1 VPAIPPLLRAELD
14 RFAARHKLTNREHDV
29 LFLLVTGIG
38 TVPDIAEQLELSQNT
53 VHNHFKNMFRRTGT
67 NTKSALIGLF
77 VKEAMER
84 QVAAEAFFR
93 RPRVLILDPDP
104 HERER
109 MCEVLREHGL
119 HAISEADSTK
129 VLERIAE
136 GRVDIVL
143 ADIGLPGAA
152 GRGVLDDVRSR
163 LGKHPVVLLSAGHNE
178 VNRSEWRARGAGDV
192 IEKPWDPDR
201 LVFTVMEHFADSPYE
216 RSRLLRVETDIR
228 GRVADQTDVALTNVG
243 FGGAFLALSE
253 RALRTPDQL
262 AIGTRVQIAFAL
274 DEPEPILVQGEVRWR
289 RAAKR
294 PGTDAGVGVQFVDV
308 TDASRTRIEGF
319 VRKHKLQGFVPLAQ
333 ERLALA
339 RLMTS

>member
-1 VPAIPPLLRAELD
+1 MPAIPPLLRAELD

-93 RPRVLILDPDP
+93 RPRVLVLDPDP

-109 MCEVLREHGL
+109 MSEVLREHGL
-119 HAISEADSTK
+119 HAITEADSTR

-143 ADIGLPGAA
+143 TDIGLPGAT

-163 LGKHPVVLLSAGHNE
+163 LGKHPVVLLSTAQPD

-192 IEKPWDPDR
+192 IQKPWDADR

-274 DEPEPILVQGEVRWR
+274 EEPEPIIVQGEVRWR

-308 TDASRTRIEGF
+308 TDASRARIEGF
-319 VRKHKLQGFVPLAQ
+319 VRRQKLQGFVPLAQ
-333 ERLALA
+333 ERLSLA
-339 RLMTS
+339 RLMSP

>member
-93 RPRVLILDPDP
+93 RPRVLVLDPDP
-104 HERER
+104 HERDRIAEA
-109 MCEVLREHGL
+109 LREHGL
-119 HAISEADSTK
+119 HAVTEADSTR
-129 VLERIAE
+129 VLERIAAE
-136 GRVDIVL
+136 RVDIVV
-143 ADIGLPGAA
+143 ADVSLPGAV

-163 LGKHPVVLLSAGHNE
+163 LGKHPVVLLTAPQQDQS
-178 VNRSEWRARGAGDV
+178 RSEWRARGAGDV
-192 IEKPWDPDR
+192 IEKPWDADR

-228 GRVADQTDVALTNVG
+228 GRVEATDVALTNVG
-243 FGGAFLALSE
+243 FGGAFLALHE
-253 RALRTPDQL
+253 RALRAPEQL

-274 DEPEPILVQGEVRWR
+274 EEPEPIQVQGEVRWR
-289 RAAKR
+289 RASKR

-308 TDASRTRIEGF
+308 SDVTRTRIEAF
-319 VRKHKLQGFVPLAQ
+319 VRKQKLQGFVPLAQ
-333 ERLALA
+333 ERLALSRMIA
-339 RLMTS
+339 P

>member
-1 VPAIPPLLRAELD
+1 MPAIPPLLRAELD

-53 VHNHFKNMFRRTGT
+53 VHNHFKNMFRRTST

-93 RPRVLILDPDP
+93 RPRVLVLDPDP

-109 MCEVLREHGL
+109 MAEVLREHGL
-119 HAISEADSTK
+119 HAITEADSTRL
-129 VLERIAE
+129 LERIAE

-143 ADIGLPGAA
+143 ADINLPGGA

-163 LGKHPVVLLSAGHNE
+163 LGKHPVVLLTAGQNE
-178 VNRSEWRARGAGDV
+178 VNRGEWRARGAGDV

-228 GRVADQTDVALTNVG
+228 GRVADATDVALTNVG

-253 RALRTPDQL
+253 RALRTPEQL

-274 DEPEPILVQGEVRWR
+274 DEPEPIIVQGEVRWR

-308 TDASRTRIEGF
+308 TDVSRTRIEAF
-319 VRKHKLQGFVPLAQ
+319 VRRQKLQGFVPLAQ

-339 RLMTS
+339 RLMSS